1 VFAAWALDKLDLQIK
16 IVAPHFT
23 GLEVTLTPF
32 GTRLVGASALVV
44 FCGAAPGWAT
54 RQDDLRRSP
63 DQIREFLLTAK
74 VVKHKDLGKG
84 IMSHPADAHRRH
96 ADARRPRFLRIQHR
110 RLPPRRTGR
119 HDAVTVEREWDHRK
133 GSLTWWID
141 ATMDE
146 ETRMKQKRQPPD
158 REDWNRQMYRMRVFA
173 QLVADTDRNLGN
185 VLIGPDWKLW
195 MIDFTRAFRRTRKL
209 LAPGDLQRCDRQ
221 LLARLRELTAEAVEA
236 KTAPFIG
243 RAEIEPLMA
252 RRDAIV
258 TTFEKLIAERGTSDR
273 ITVIL
278 NWKPKRLAL
287 PVRKHRLRGPLQLL
301 RLLQPMGDLVPTRDR

>member
-1 VFAAWALDKLDLQIK
+1 M
-16 IVAPHFT
+16 
-23 GLEVTLTPF
+23 TPF
-32 GTRLVGASALVV
+32 GARLVAASALIV
-44 FCGAAPGWAT
+44 FCGAAPGLAT
-54 RQDDLRRSP
+54 RSDDPRLSP

-84 IMSHPADAHRRH
+84 IT
-96 ADARRPRFLRIQHR
+96 RPI
-110 RLPPRRTGR
+110 RLTLTDGTVT
-119 HDAVTVEREWDHRK
+119 HDAVFSSVQETQAVMKYEGGRTELDFVDSYAYNIAAYRLAELLGLDGMMPVTVEREWDHRK
-133 GSLTWWID
+133 GSLAWFID
-141 ATMDE
+141 VAMDE
-146 ETRMKQKRQPPD
+146 QARLNKGIQPPD

-195 MIDFTRAFRRTRKL
+195 MIDFTRAFRHTHKL

-236 KTAPFIG
+236 KTKPFID

-258 TTFEKLIAERGTSDR
+258 TIFEKLIVERGEDR
-273 ITVIL
+273 VL
-278 NWKPKRLAL
+278 Y
-287 PVRKHRLRGPLQLL
+287 
-301 RLLQPMGDLVPTRDR
+301 

>member
-1 VFAAWALDKLDLQIK
+1 VSSSSLRKSSNTRTSGRASCPTRLTLTDGTLTHDALDSYEYN
-16 IVAPHFT
+16 IVAY
-23 GLEVTLTPF
+23 
-32 GTRLVGASALVV
+32 RLVGLD
-44 FCGAAPGWAT
+44 GMMP
-54 RQDDLRRSP
+54 
-63 DQIREFLLTAK
+63 
-74 VVKHKDLGKG
+74 
-84 IMSHPADAHRRH
+84 
-96 ADARRPRFLRIQHR
+96 
-110 RLPPRRTGR
+110 
-119 HDAVTVEREWDHRK
+119 VTVEREWDHRK

-258 TTFEKLIAERGTSDR
+258 TTFEKLIAERGEDR
-273 ITVIL
+273 VL
-278 NWKPKRLAL
+278 Y
-287 PVRKHRLRGPLQLL
+287 
-301 RLLQPMGDLVPTRDR
+301 